1 MKLYACLLVATLNS
15 CINGYDGSLMGAI
28 NSYPQY
34 RNFFGFSIDEG
45 TPSTGIVYAIYTIGN
60 LVGSFAAGP
69 AADFK
74 GRKWGM
80 FLGCLIIIV
89 GTCIQGE

>member
-1 MKLYACLLVATLNS
+1 LLIATLNS

-34 RNFFGFSIDEG
+34 RSYFGFSLTEG

-69 AADFK
+69 ATDFR
-74 GRKWGM
+74 GEFPYSRKPGN
-80 FLGCLIIIV
+80 LQLL
-89 GTCIQGE
+89 TALRA